1 MATGKV
7 KKVIVEKGY
16 GFIKPD
22 DGGGDIFFHH
32 SSLAT
37 TRIEDIEIG
46 IDVTYEVTPG
56 PDGKGP
62 RAANVTPVE

>member
-32 SSLAT
+32 ASLLE
-37 TRIEDIEIG
+37 TRIEEIEIG
-46 IDVTYEVTPG
+46 ISVTYEVAPG

-62 RAANVTPVE
+62 RAANVTPVA